1 MESAGHVKLPLPSMP
16 QAAVTKAL
24 RRVYCSAGVKLIVNN
39 NCKAGRQKLE
49 RLLLQSLWLDI
60 WKAAGITVQSLGSHQ
75 AASSLFSEV
84 ERLHSEDLPAIQER
98 YKALDLP
105 LQQVQD
111 RRWVLQRV
119 SESLFWEA
127 LPLADLWLHRCQQNE
142 LLEECEMRA
151 LPINPAERD
160 ADHAAETKPVLVR
173 RLVKDSCIRAW
184 VKMGIPVARLGDAR
198 AVALVAEEWQSLEN
212 IGSADL
218 KIKCELHGVPPDA
231 ALERHD
237 LLQLLKDI
245 AVWESMPLHELKA
258 ELAKVT
264 GAEQPGR
271 AAASVEVRRGLR
283 SQGHPSTAHRLFE
296 GCCEARAG
304 QRRVQRAPALL
315 LTALCSGFFEE
326 LKDLEAQ
333 DTASLKAECQ
343 SLGLPE
349 LRDLHRELALWRALP
364 CGELRLECR
373 ARNVP
378 CPQPQGM
385 VMEQELKEM
394 LVDALLVEKCEAWY
408 ERRGVPVRRLG
419 SVSAAARVS
428 ERWEQ
433 LDQLSEGGL
442 LFKASAFSIHVDKDL
457 KRSEVMERI
466 KQAILWSEL
475 PMRELQKVC
484 RENGVNSVAR
494 ENQKKELMHRLA
506 SALWPPPPPE
516 PPKPPPT
523 FHNFGSRDWQRSF
536 KKNNIPPPS
545 LPKNINPKTLVP
557 HFKTLGLAPNASPAD
572 TRPVDASA
580 ERKAAG
586 RRVLD
591 RRQGGGDFTEYC
603 PDRGTR
609 KSIVISAS
617 KQRRGGDALVP
628 GASSSSQPLSRKG
641 ARDRMEQ
648 LQAQI
653 REKEASIKEL
663 GEAQNAAM
671 ARADAAADSKQEA
684 EARVK
689 LAEQALRTEQALRED
704 REKKLEAIRN
714 SQGESEEKSS
724 KYKQE
729 VTDLQIELSL
739 QKGEVASLREQLSLA
754 QEERDAQQAD
764 AQSRTQ
770 AYQGLQEM
778 VAGLEKQLADSQR
791 RKVAAENRFAAEE
804 ACRKAA
810 EDRCAGAEKRHVQDE
825 ELAESLAAALHEAK
839 QSLMSMEANR
849 EVAVDQASVEERAA
863 RQRAESLQKALQKEI
878 ESLKESLASAET
890 KAAEAEAR
898 AQDLQ
903 KRLATSGK
911 KLEQAQQAQA
921 VQAPDSPSR
930 KEQAEVLARKEVEVR
945 NHELQKRLAAS
956 EAKAKKAEQAE
967 EGRKEAEARAQE
979 TQQRLSLL
987 EAEVTELRE
996 AALAFKDA
1004 EKQFQDSQ
1012 KKEGLKIEAAEAGC
1026 AAAEARVAQLQNQVS
1041 DLESELARVKAA
1053 ESLQEVHLAVKKDA
1067 EAHAEDLQNQLSDME
1082 AHLEEVHQVRADK
1095 EKAEQ
1100 KLQSLQERCAVIEED
1115 MASAKAAADEQ
1126 AQELSRLEPMQAS
1139 ADNVNC
1145 TTTAYTSIPCAM
1157 PARLQALADLQRR
1170 LEAANRRLL
1179 AEEQCRK
1186 AAEERS
1192 AAAERREG
1200 SPRDEASPKP
1210 APSEASTETYER
1222 CDNTAHAESNDASQL
1237 HALLA
1242 AAELKLGSSESES
1255 ACTQQFLTSTGDT
1268 DFWVHRK
1275 ASEETRARQTAQ
1287 RQLIQAIKAAT
1298 AAGAKMKAKELDK
1311 NLEASK
1317 EEASQRFREV
1327 AEAYAALNQYLG
1339 GG

>member
-1 MESAGHVKLPLPSMP
+1 ML
-16 QAAVTKAL
+16 KAL
-24 RRVYCSAGVKLIVNN
+24 RGAKPGWTQQDLVAVQRKLTKVGIRSTEELSSSLSSLNELLQGAGFLKFSADTLQALREQLPQIDSGTQPSRFDLQQGWHHPRNGYPAGGFGRTRGAMGGKVGFGGPNPNSVFKHAQQKEALLCEDNLWKDWKVVGTPVPEPIAPRACAMSSYAAELEEMDNEEDEDDEEDEDADSCLSDDELMTLCLAKKVPLLQLQSNKRAIQLLRQLDRLDKSSISTLKNEYKRRGFAFEASIRKESLLASVKEVAVYENLKLQHLRAACLSRNLPADESMRRPGLLQLLADQSWHSLGIPVEQLPSLVVAHGVLDSLGTLNTKHLADLCAQCHRMGVPVESKPEKPELVSRLGKAMVWKQMDDAALRRECSKRGAPLDDIPEQLQQPGVKLIVNN

-127 LPLADLWLHRCQQNE
+127 LPLAE

-264 GAEQPGR
+264 GPGVAPPAPERGDCWKEQN
-271 AAASVEVRRGLR
+271 SLVE
-283 SQGHPSTAHRLFE
+283 Q
-296 GCCEARAG
+296 
-304 QRRVQRAPALL
+304 LL
-315 LTALCSGFFEE
+315 LLRCAEAYEAKGIPARRIGSLKASAKLAQE

-333 DTASLKAECQ
+333 ETASLKAECQ
-343 SLGLPE
+343 SLGLPVQHLRQQE

-484 RENGVNSVAR
+484 REHGVNSVAR

-523 FHNFGSRDWQRSF
+523 FNNFGSRDWQRNF
-536 KKNNIPPPS
+536 KKTNIPPPS
-545 LPKNINPKTLVP
+545 LPKNINPKTLLP
-557 HFKTLGLAPNASPAD
+557 HFKTLGLAPSASPAE
-572 TRPVDASA
+572 VK
-580 ERKAAG
+580 KAY
-586 RRVLD
+586 R
-591 RRQGGGDFTEYC
+591 
-603 PDRGTR
+603 
-609 KSIVISAS
+609 
-617 KQRRGGDALVP
+617 
-628 GASSSSQPLSRKG
+628 
-641 ARDRMEQ
+641 
-648 LQAQI
+648 
-653 REKEASIKEL
+653 
-663 GEAQNAAM
+663 
-671 ARADAAADSKQEA
+671 
-684 EARVK
+684 K
-689 LAEQALRTEQALRED
+689 LAL
-704 REKKLEAIRN
+704 
-714 SQGESEEKSS
+714 
-724 KYKQE
+724 KY
-729 VTDLQIELSL
+729 
-739 QKGEVASLREQLSLA
+739 
-754 QEERDAQQAD
+754 
-764 AQSRTQ
+764 
-770 AYQGLQEM
+770 
-778 VAGLEKQLADSQR
+778 
-791 RKVAAENRFAAEE
+791 
-804 ACRKAA
+804 
-810 EDRCAGAEKRHVQDE
+810 H
-825 ELAESLAAALHEAK
+825 
-839 QSLMSMEANR
+839 
-849 EVAVDQASVEERAA
+849 
-863 RQRAESLQKALQKEI
+863 
-878 ESLKESLASAET
+878 
-890 KAAEAEAR
+890 
-898 AQDLQ
+898 
-903 KRLATSGK
+903 
-911 KLEQAQQAQA
+911 
-921 VQAPDSPSR
+921 P
-930 KEQAEVLARKEVEVR
+930 
-945 NHELQKRLAAS
+945 
-956 EAKAKKAEQAE
+956 
-967 EGRKEAEARAQE
+967 
-979 TQQRLSLL
+979 
-987 EAEVTELRE
+987 
-996 AALAFKDA
+996 
-1004 EKQFQDSQ
+1004 
-1012 KKEGLKIEAAEAGC
+1012 
-1026 AAAEARVAQLQNQVS
+1026 
-1041 DLESELARVKAA
+1041 
-1053 ESLQEVHLAVKKDA
+1053 
-1067 EAHAEDLQNQLSDME
+1067 
-1082 AHLEEVHQVRADK
+1082 
-1095 EKAEQ
+1095 
-1100 KLQSLQERCAVIEED
+1100 
-1115 MASAKAAADEQ
+1115 
-1126 AQELSRLEPMQAS
+1126 
-1139 ADNVNC
+1139 
-1145 TTTAYTSIPCAM
+1145 
-1157 PARLQALADLQRR
+1157 
-1170 LEAANRRLL
+1170 
-1179 AEEQCRK
+1179 
-1186 AAEERS
+1186 
-1192 AAAERREG
+1192 
-1200 SPRDEASPKP
+1200 
-1210 APSEASTETYER
+1210 
-1222 CDNTAHAESNDASQL
+1222 
-1237 HALLA
+1237 
-1242 AAELKLGSSESES
+1242 
-1255 ACTQQFLTSTGDT
+1255 
-1268 DFWVHRK
+1268 
-1275 ASEETRARQTAQ
+1275 
-1287 RQLIQAIKAAT
+1287 
-1298 AAGAKMKAKELDK
+1298 DK